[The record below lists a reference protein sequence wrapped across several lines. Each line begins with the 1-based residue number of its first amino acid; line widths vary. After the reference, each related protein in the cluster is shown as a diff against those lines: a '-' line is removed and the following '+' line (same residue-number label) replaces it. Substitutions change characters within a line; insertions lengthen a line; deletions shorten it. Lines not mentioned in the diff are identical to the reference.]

1 MRMWNTKLAP
11 GIGLVA
17 LAVCFVLTIAYLRLL
32 VGGFTTLAAV
42 FAGGLVAALLAG
54 PVVARLRPNA
64 HAISWTLIDT
74 AQPQEPS

>member
-17 LAVCFVLTIAYLRLL
+17 LAVCFVLTIANLPLL
-32 VGGFTTLAAV
+32 VGGSTTLAAV

-64 HAISWTLIDT
+64 HAIS
-74 AQPQEPS
+74 